1 MCFVDDLAN
10 STVPSASLSICSNR
24 LLFSRDM
31 IDPINPATKSLT
43 YALTAQWSGVSMI
56 PKDWQDLWVVIGI
69 AYYMTGTFLK
79 KLTGNN
85 EYRFRL
91 KKDAEKICELDVGR
105 KSLYSQGW
113 ELPLTPSDFDFIAL
127 KAPLVLYILDRRLT
141 KSSGSLGL
149 SRVIPKVLLQ
159 SLCGD
164 LSNGALSTAHFTRQC
179 EKLGHAKLESFFQQ
193 WVYGTGFPRFEIA
206 QRFNKKKLI
215 VEMTIRQL
223 QINQVPTNT
232 AAPESFFKDVKE
244 IKEGVVVLEEPQLFT
259 VSAKH
264 PSVCFVY

>member
-31 IDPINPATKSLT
+31 IDPINPATKTLT
-43 YALTAQWSGVSMI
+43 YALAAQWSGVSMI

-91 KKDAEKICELDVGR
+91 KKDAERICELDVGR

-113 ELPLTPSDFDFIAL
+113 ELPLTPSDFDFVAL

-164 LSNGALSTAHFTRQC
+164 LSHGALSTAHFIRQC

-232 AAPESFFKDVKE
+232 ATPESFFKDAKE
-244 IKEGVVVLEEPQLFT
+244 IKEGIVGLEEPQLFT
-259 VSAKH
+259 VSFNH
-264 PSVCFVY
+264 SSLCFVY